1 MLLTL
6 SNSGA
11 INDVF
16 SVIEYRFN
24 KLFSRRAFVANFID
38 KTINE
43 NDLVDAREM
52 MEVMIGG
59 YNDINADKPSNSN
72 ID

>member
-59 YNDINADKPSNSN
+59 YNDINADKPSNST